1 MVRMNILAEANKI
14 INSMMKNPPLQEYC
28 LAEAREGINITIT
41 DPHTAP

>member
-1 MVRMNILAEANKI
+1 MNVLAEANKS
-14 INSMMKNPPLQEYC
+14 INTTMKNPPLREYC